1 MKTRAAIIPILALS
15 AALLAG
21 ARPAGAG
28 QGVLVLQSYNYG
40 NAWARDIM
48 RGIDS
53 VLRNI
58 EGVEIAVEFMDAGSR
73 PEPQHLQRLRQA
85 YAGRYHGYRF
95 RAIIACDDDAFRF
108 ALENRATLFPRAPIV
123 FCGVNDFQDS
133 MLAGHA
139 RVTGVVETP
148 DIEGTLALALRL
160 HPKTRQIAVVHDRT
174 MLGLA
179 TRRLVDSI
187 APRFQGR
194 VGFHY
199 LSDLTAQEL
208 GDALAALPRD
218 AIVLYLSFR
227 RDKAHRLFT
236 ADESAA
242 LVTGLSP
249 VPVYTCW
256 DIPVGAGAVG
266 GKVIGGYDQ
275 GRAAATMAQRI
286 LSGDSVQD
294 IPVVSGSRTWHLFD
308 YVQLR
313 RFGLR
318 PGDLPEQSEVLN
330 QPPGMAAHYWWL
342 IWGTVVFLAA
352 ETLLI
357 ALLLINRRSR
367 FRVQE
372 ELRGN
377 QERLLG
383 LLEGIEDALF
393 VHDEGGHILYCNK
406 AACRRLRYT
415 QAELVRMNMRNVE
428 DPEGGSGLPERI
440 RHLLAEGHGAWEGIH
455 LAKDGRRIPVDIHA
469 SVVEYEGRRAILVV
483 ARDIARRRR
492 AERALRESEE
502 RYRQIAESIDQVFWV
517 TALHPER
524 AQYVSPAF
532 EKIWGFPPAK
542 LYRNARAWTDCIV
555 PSDRARVVAAFDAC
569 VRGETPHFHAEFRIL
584 RPDGSIRWV
593 LDNGVPIRNERGQ
606 VYRISGITK
615 DVTER
620 KQAEAALRESE
631 ERLGLA
637 IEGAELGMW
646 DRDIRTGEAVYNDRW
661 AEMLGYP
668 LDEIEPTTE
677 AWQELIHPDDLARVR
692 QALDAHFAG
701 ETPFYEAEYR
711 MRAKSGA
718 WKWILARGRVVQRD
732 ADGIPLRIT
741 GTHLDVTARKQA
753 EEERVE
759 LELQVQ
765 HAQKLESLGVLAG
778 GIAHDFN
785 NLLVAIVGN
794 ADLALDALP
803 PGSQAHRNIAEI
815 ETAAQRAAELC
826 RQMLAYSGKGRFV
839 VAPMQINDIVEEIT
853 HLLAVSISKKATV
866 RYNLAE
872 ELPAI
877 EVDPTQVR
885 QVIMNLITNAS
896 EALGDEDGVIAV
908 VTGMMECN
916 CDYLSKT
923 YLAEGLAEGPY
934 VYLDV
939 TDTGCG
945 MDNATR
951 ESIFDPFFTTKFTG
965 RGLGLAAVLG
975 IVRGHKGAI
984 RVFTEPGRGTSFRI
998 LFPAADEPAQPLAR
1012 EHEPPADADKPWR
1025 GSGTVLLVD
1034 DEETIRIVG
1043 SRMLEHLGFQTL
1055 TADNGVEA
1063 LDLYRQRAEDI
1074 VCVLLDLT
1082 MPHMDGEETFRELR
1096 ALNPDVRVILSS
1108 GYDQQEVAR
1117 RFAGKGMAGFLQ
1129 KPFRSATLADKLRE
1143 VIDAPSA

>member
-1 MKTRAAIIPILALS
+1 
-15 AALLAG
+15 
-21 ARPAGAG
+21 
-28 QGVLVLQSYNYG
+28 
-40 NAWARDIM
+40 
-48 RGIDS
+48 
-53 VLRNI
+53 
-58 EGVEIAVEFMDAGSR
+58 
-73 PEPQHLQRLRQA
+73 
-85 YAGRYHGYRF
+85 
-95 RAIIACDDDAFRF
+95 
-108 ALENRATLFPRAPIV
+108 
-123 FCGVNDFQDS
+123 
-133 MLAGHA
+133 
-139 RVTGVVETP
+139 
-148 DIEGTLALALRL
+148 
-160 HPKTRQIAVVHDRT
+160 
-174 MLGLA
+174 
-179 TRRLVDSI
+179 
-187 APRFQGR
+187 
-194 VGFHY
+194 
-199 LSDLTAQEL
+199 
-208 GDALAALPRD
+208 
-218 AIVLYLSFR
+218 
-227 RDKAHRLFT
+227 
-236 ADESAA
+236 
-242 LVTGLSP
+242 
-249 VPVYTCW
+249 
-256 DIPVGAGAVG
+256 
-266 GKVIGGYDQ
+266 
-275 GRAAATMAQRI
+275 
-286 LSGDSVQD
+286 
-294 IPVVSGSRTWHLFD
+294 
-308 YVQLR
+308 
-313 RFGLR
+313 
-318 PGDLPEQSEVLN
+318 
-330 QPPGMAAHYWWL
+330 
-342 IWGTVVFLAA
+342 
-352 ETLLI
+352 
-357 ALLLINRRSR
+357 
-367 FRVQE
+367 
-372 ELRGN
+372 
-377 QERLLG
+377 
-383 LLEGIEDALF
+383 
-393 VHDEGGHILYCNK
+393 
-406 AACRRLRYT
+406 
-415 QAELVRMNMRNVE
+415 
-428 DPEGGSGLPERI
+428 
-440 RHLLAEGHGAWEGIH
+440 
-455 LAKDGRRIPVDIHA
+455 
-469 SVVEYEGRRAILVV
+469 
-483 ARDIARRRR
+483 
-492 AERALRESEE
+492 
-502 RYRQIAESIDQVFWV
+502 IDQVFWV

-542 LYRNARAWTDCIV
+542 LYRNARAWTDCVV
-555 PSDRARVVAAFDAC
+555 PIDRARVVAAFDAC

-661 AEMLGYP
+661 AGMLGYP

-732 ADGIPLRIT
+732 ADGTPLRIT

-753 EEERVE
+753 EEESVE

-794 ADLALDALP
+794 ADLALDTLP
-803 PGSQAHRNIAEI
+803 PGSQARRNIAEI

-872 ELPAI
+872 DLPAI

-945 MDNATR
+945 MDDATR

-1063 LDLYRQRAEDI
+1063 LDLYRQRADDI
-1074 VCVLLDLT
+1074 ACVLLDLT

-1129 KPFRSATLADKLRE
+1129 KPFRTATLADKLRE